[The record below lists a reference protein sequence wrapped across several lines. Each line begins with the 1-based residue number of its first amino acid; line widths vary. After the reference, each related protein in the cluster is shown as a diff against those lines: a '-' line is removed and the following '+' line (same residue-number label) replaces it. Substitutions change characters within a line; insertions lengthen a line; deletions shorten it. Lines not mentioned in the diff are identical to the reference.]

1 MKLKQQFKSGFS
13 LVELILAVGV
23 FALIGSVIIGAFIY
37 GRQATVQ
44 AGDRIRAAELS
55 NETLEAVRN
64 ITNPNYSN
72 LSAYTNGTVYYLTVT
87 ANQWQ
92 LTTTPTTVDNFT
104 RTVVF
109 ADGPNGSRQVT
120 ANISWQITPLRSGNV
135 SAVTYFANWR
145 QPTATSSKSGL
156 FVYADGGTTT
166 DSAKYRQLQT
176 DGTWTTAAAM
186 PDVDTT
192 TTNRVVRSMKGYSA
206 QSGSA
211 KMVLSRHFDG
221 TKQYMYA
228 TYWNGTSFAA
238 PQLLAQWTS
247 NTFVDVGNYSG
258 DWLANGSF
266 VAVYSDGSNTP
277 KSRIFNGVNWAAQ
290 VSVGAI
296 GNSSNFPSTIVA
308 KARKNSNELMM
319 ATLMQDYSVETSYYA
334 NGAWSAYTLQTNNSV
349 GNGSRLVSFGWN
361 TQNTLTGELVYTNSP
376 NDRSLRARTFTA
388 DGAGSGSWAPVAN
401 SGNLPNGVSIVSLYS
416 VPRAAGG
423 DESMA
428 CDKGDNTPAVIYCY
442 KLIPG
447 SNGYSSPTNQVITN
461 NTVPGGQITFDLDYK
476 YLASNIGLIAYSD
489 NTRSGKIKRF
499 NTTTN
504 TWDASPIALPNAT
517 GIIQKTNIVSRP
529 NSDEAMILVSDAN
542 LNLYSVVLNGTNDT
556 LYTTPAG
563 KAWTIH
569 NTHGPTNNA
578 VWFDYMWD
586 N

>member
-1 MKLKQQFKSGFS
+1 MIYSNLKKSGFS
-13 LVELILAVGV
+13 LVEVVLAIAV
-23 FALIGSVIIGAFIY
+23 FALIGSIVVSAFVY
-37 GRQATVQ
+37 GRQATQQ
-44 AGDRIRAAELS
+44 AGDRSRAAELS
-55 NETLEAVRN
+55 SETLEAVRN
-64 ITNPNYSN
+64 ISNPNYSN
-72 LSAYTNGTVYYLTVT
+72 LSSYTNGTTYYLAIN

-92 LTTTPTTVDNFT
+92 LTTTPTTIDNFT

-109 ADGPNGSRQVT
+109 SDGPNGSRQ
-120 ANISWQITPLRSGNV
+120 ANTNITWQITPLRTGSV
-135 SAVTYFANWR
+135 SAITYFANWR
-145 QPTATSSKSGL
+145 QPTAASSKSGL

-176 DGTWTTAAAM
+176 DGTWTTATTM
-186 PDVDTT
+186 PDFDTT

-211 KMVLSRHFDG
+211 KMILSRHFDG

-228 TYWNGTSFAA
+228 TYWNGTSFTA

-266 VAVYSDGSNTP
+266 VAVYSNGSNSP
-277 KSRIFNGVNWAAQ
+277 QSRSFNGLTWSAQ
-290 VSVGAI
+290 LSI
-296 GNSSNFPSTIVA
+296 GTIGTSTNFPSTIVA
-308 KARKNSNELMM
+308 KARKNTNELMM

-334 NGAWSAYTLQTNNSV
+334 NNAWSGYTLQTNNSI
-349 GNGSRLVSFGWN
+349 GNGTRLVSFGWN
-361 TQNTLTGELVYTNSP
+361 SQNTTTGELVFTNSP

-401 SGNLPNGVSIVSLYS
+401 SDNLPTGVHVASLYS
-416 VPRAAGG
+416 TPRAVGG
-423 DESMA
+423 DESIA
-428 CDKGDNTPAVIYCY
+428 CDKGDNTPTVIYCY

-447 SNGYSSPTNQVITN
+447 SNGYSSPTNQIITT
-461 NTVPGGQITFDLDYK
+461 NTVPGGQITFDLAYR
-476 YLASNIGLIAYSD
+476 YLSSNLGLILYSD
-489 NTRSGKIKRF
+489 NTTSGKIKRF

-504 TWDASPIALPNAT
+504 TWDQNPIVLPNAT
-517 GIIQKTNIVSRP
+517 GIIQKTKIIGRP
-529 NSDEAMILVSDAN
+529 NSDEAMSLVADSN
-542 LNLYSVVLNGTNDT
+542 LNLYSVVLNGTNET
-556 LYTTPAG
+556 LYSTPAG

-578 VWFDYMWD
+578 VWFDFMWD